1 MRICSTVAELRATR
15 RDLAAPVGFVP
26 TMGALHAGHE
36 SLLERARA
44 ENASLVASIFV
55 NPLQFGPGEDL
66 ASYPRSFDDDVA
78 LLERI
83 GCDALFAPPA
93 AEMYPPG
100 SQTRVEPG
108 GVAVRLEGESRPGH
122 FAGVATVVL
131 KLFSLAAPDR
141 AYFGEKD
148 AQQLAVVRQ
157 MVRDFDVPVGIVAC
171 PIVRERDGLAL
182 SSRNRRL
189 SDAERRD
196 AVGLSRALRF
206 IVESLEGGAT
216 DLGAVLRAASA
227 ELGALRKDYLE
238 VVDPSAFVPL
248 GSVPLGAELL
258 AVGAAY
264 CGTTR
269 LIDNMKLRTR

>member
-83 GCDALFAPPA
+83 GCDALFAPSA